1 MSDRGGAHK
10 GPDRGF
16 WSCNPKAWRRRWG
29 LQPHPPPGDRG
40 TLAHDHADH
49 PPHGR
54 GARPGGDRE
63 RESAPF
69 PPAGT
74 PSWELGLR
82 AWEPLPLRSAGPVSS
97 SRCRR
102 QQAQTASG
110 QRPPPRTGTD
120 TRPFAMTFLPGFHG
134 NRIGRPAPLRP
145 AALLFSIHWPAVRS
159 LSFPKGTVV
168 WTRHSHPFPC
178 AQALGLGHTRCW
190 EPSWAPPRSRIC
202 AAADRHG
209 GATAGPQARGT
220 GSSPRYR
227 PPLPQWLPLCAPLM
241 PSAPLDWHW
250 ACPMAAVFVGAQRD
264 SLVA

>member
-40 TLAHDHADH
+40 TPAHDHADH

-120 TRPFAMTFLPGFHG
+120 TRPFAMTFLPGFPG
-134 NRIGRPAPLRP
+134 NGIGRPAPLRP

-178 AQALGLGHTRCW
+178 AQALGLGRTRCW
-190 EPSWAPPRSRIC
+190 EPLWAPPRSRIC

-220 GSSPRYR
+220 GSSPRYG
-227 PPLPQWLPLCAPLM
+227 PPSRSGC
-241 PSAPLDWHW
+241 PSARH
-250 ACPMAAVFVGAQRD
+250 
-264 SLVA
+264 